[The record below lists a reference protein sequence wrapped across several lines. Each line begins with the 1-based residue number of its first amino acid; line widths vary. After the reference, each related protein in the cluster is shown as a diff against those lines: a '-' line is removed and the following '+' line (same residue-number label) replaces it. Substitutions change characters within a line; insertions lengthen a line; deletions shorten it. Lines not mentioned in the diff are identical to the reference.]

1 MQTSRARHRIA
12 ALPYID
18 GLGEDVNRI
27 NIPVAPHIIQ
37 SELTAGDPD
46 PMFVTLK
53 ILEVGETPRGWDE
66 HWTLEGVQN
75 VASQINTNTVTG
87 ITGHASDGWE
97 FDLPILHWIGAQMEG
112 TSLYAKAYVPTYA
125 TEVRE
130 YLRTAVAL
138 GQRIGTSVD
147 MFWGESGT
155 VQDGN
160 LVSLDLVHPDMA
172 ALEAASVVPELS
184 RASVIDEGAA
194 NMPENSKTNERATA
208 SQELLDVRE
217 AQVAELREQL
227 AARESELAGVREAL
241 GMAADSPDPVHVYA
255 QATMA
260 EVQKHRSV
268 ASAAEVI
275 EHIGE
280 TAKGNDVLAG
290 LLRQLVLE
298 QDGSLMQPDVAS
310 AKARVAAAMET
321 DAFRA
326 IASGRSQLTGQH
338 GPAVGVPPAAAKG
351 SEHKVERNDSERSQI
366 QSGSFAHA

>member
-1 MQTSRARHRIA
+1 
-12 ALPYID
+12 
-18 GLGEDVNRI
+18 
-27 NIPVAPHIIQ
+27 
-37 SELTAGDPD
+37 
-46 PMFVTLK
+46 
-53 ILEVGETPRGWDE
+53 
-66 HWTLEGVQN
+66 
-75 VASQINTNTVTG
+75 
-87 ITGHASDGWE
+87 
-97 FDLPILHWIGAQMEG
+97 
-112 TSLYAKAYVPTYA
+112 
-125 TEVRE
+125 
-130 YLRTAVAL
+130 
-138 GQRIGTSVD
+138 
-147 MFWGESGT
+147 
-155 VQDGN
+155 
-160 LVSLDLVHPDMA
+160 
-172 ALEAASVVPELS
+172 
-184 RASVIDEGAA
+184 
-194 NMPENSKTNERATA
+194 MPENSKTNERATA

-217 AQVAELREQL
+217 AQVAELSEQL

-241 GMAADSPDPVHVYA
+241 GMAADSPDPGTRVSHRRRWR
-255 QATMA
+255 